1 MPGWLVNV
9 TCSIGSSFE
18 SNGDAFSSSISYVPF
33 PKKPNLTV
41 ANVPVPETDRSLLK
55 RNRFICVNKPF
66 LKREEKGEGS
76 GLKVLGINGSPRKK
90 NTYRMIEMVM
100 EGINHPEIEKEIIT
114 LGDYKNLKYCLG
126 DCTCLFVPPGTCVQK
141 DDVQMIQQKIIEAD
155 AYVLGSPVYIM
166 QVSGQLKTL
175 IDRCCSMAHR
185 PPAIGKYA
193 VVVAPI
199 AAPAE
204 AAKSTIE
211 YMKSWM
217 RLLGAWVIGE
227 LAAFAPHRCIE
238 NEDEIRAK
246 AHELG
251 AKLGDDLA
259 NRKIYPPN
267 EEDIRRF
274 NGIKRKVKTI
284 GGPDLEYWKT
294 HEWLDK
300 DYFYEYQENRS

>member
-1 MPGWLVNV
+1 MDEN
-9 TCSIGSSFE
+9 
-18 SNGDAFSSSISYVPF
+18 
-33 PKKPNLTV
+33 
-41 ANVPVPETDRSLLK
+41 
-55 RNRFICVNKPF
+55 
-66 LKREEKGEGS
+66 
-76 GLKVLGINGSPRKK
+76 LKVLGINGSPRKK
-90 NTYRMIEMVM
+90 NTYKMIEMVM
-100 EGINHPEIEKEIIT
+100 EGITQPGIEKEIIT
-114 LGDYKNLKYCLG
+114 LSDYKNLKYCLG

-141 DDVQMIQQKIIEAD
+141 DDVPAIQQKITEAD

-193 VVVAPI
+193 VVVSPI

-204 AAKSTIE
+204 AAKSTID

-217 RLLGAWVIGE
+217 KLLGARVIGE
-227 LAAFAPHRCIE
+227 LAAYAPHIGID
-238 NEDEIRAK
+238 NEDEVRKK

-251 AKLGDDLA
+251 AKLGSDLVDK
-259 NRKIYPPN
+259 KIYPPT
-267 EEDIRRF
+267 EEDIRMF
-274 NGIKRKVKTI
+274 NAIKNKVKQI

-300 DYFYEYQENRS
+300 KYFYEH